1 MARSTTQEAHM
12 LSTVDNPWNPWT
24 EFDQWLAYDM
34 RAGHHTLGYLARINK
49 SSDEISE
56 ADQNVAHE
64 NAIAEIIRIHNGEF
78 YVAVP
83 EPK

>member
-1 MARSTTQEAHM
+1 MANQPAHM

-24 EFDQWLAYDM
+24 HFNQWLAHDM
-34 RAGHHTLGYLARINK
+34 GQGHHTLAYLARINK

-56 ADQNVAHE
+56 ADQDIAHE
-64 NAIAEIIRIHNGEF
+64 QAVSEIIRIHDGEI

-83 EPK
+83 EPKDP